1 MAEVLPRGGHVAPLD
16 SNTGDLLE
24 PLERPVVHRVD
35 ERGHHDTFTIEAV
48 PRQGP
53 AIPIEGLL
61 VARDP
66 RGGELV
72 FATALELCYERAG
85 LFGCRTAAIRSCRE
99 AKGRQ
104 FSQSIAHHSFTTTS
118 GWPA

>member
-1 MAEVLPRGGHVAPLD
+1 MPKILPRGRHVAALD
-16 SNTGDLLE
+16 GDAGDLLE
-24 PLERPVVHRVD
+24 PLERPPVHRVD
-35 ERGHHDTFTIEAV
+35 ERRHHHTLAVETV

-53 AIPIEGLL
+53 AVPIERLL
-61 VARDP
+61 VAGDP
-66 RGGELV
+66 RGRQLES
-72 FATALELCYERAG
+72 TALELRYERAG

-104 FSQSIAHHSFTTTS
+104 FSQSMAHHSLTTVS